1 MAYMR
6 LGDLLIS
13 AGVITEEELEK
24 GLELQKTSKE
34 RLGTVLIKNNIITEN
49 QLIEALQM
57 QLGIEFVDLTKI
69 TIPTEMAQALPK
81 NIAVQYQIVPV
92 RIVKD

>member
-24 GLELQKTSKE
+24 GLALQK
-34 RLGTVLIKNNIITEN
+34 
-49 QLIEALQM
+49 
-57 QLGIEFVDLTKI
+57 
-69 TIPTEMAQALPK
+69 
-81 NIAVQYQIVPV
+81 
-92 RIVKD
+92 